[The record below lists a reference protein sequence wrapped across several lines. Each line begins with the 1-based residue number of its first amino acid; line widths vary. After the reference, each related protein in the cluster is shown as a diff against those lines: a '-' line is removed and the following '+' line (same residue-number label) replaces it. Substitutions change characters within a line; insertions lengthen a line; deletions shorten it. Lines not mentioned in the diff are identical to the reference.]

1 MLKLE
6 PVPKL
11 IHVIVENWAPHSFV
25 VSFKLE
31 TDPDLLIPKSLT
43 SLRFYKH
50 NAVVA
55 NLLKN
60 RKSEVMVVQGRE
72 QIRRLTVDPAVDEI
86 ERPLVEDLIR
96 LHEAHLK
103 Q

>member
-11 IHVIVENWAPHSFV
+11 IHVIVENWAPQSFV

-31 TDPDLLIPKSLT
+31 TNPELLIPKSLT
-43 SLRFYKH
+43 SLRLYKH
-50 NAVVA
+50 NVVVA
-55 NLLKN
+55 NLLKD
-60 RKSEVMVVQGRE
+60 RKSEVMVVQGE
-72 QIRRLTVDPAVDEI
+72 EKITKLTVDPAVDEI
-86 ERPLVEDLIR
+86 ERPLVENLIR